1 MKVQVAK
8 ENFIN
13 YCEYEK
19 GLSANTLKSYNYEIN
34 LYQTYLEDKLSI
46 IDIEKVSK
54 EDIESYL
61 KYCYLKN
68 EDSKTI
74 SHKITTI
81 YNFHNY
87 LLREKVIKDNQA
99 EFIDRPKLAKHL
111 PYTLTVK
118 EIDKLLDIALVTV
131 FDYRDKAMLELMYGT
146 GLRVSELVS
155 LTVYDVDFYNAFL
168 RIKGKGSKERIVPIN
183 NASLKYLKLYL
194 DRRCLLLKK
203 KTSDELFLNARG
215 EGISRQGFF
224 KNLKKILAKKGMPTN
239 ISPHSLRHS
248 FATHLIENGA
258 DLRSVQTMLG
268 HSDITTTK
276 IYTHIS
282 NEKVTNDY
290 LINHPRAKKEEWI
303 LWNLSEYF
311 WWF

>member
-19 GLSANTLKSYNYEIN
+19 GLSPNTLKSYNYEIH
-34 LYQTYLEDKLSI
+34 LYQSYLKDKLNI

-54 EDIESYL
+54 KDIESYL
-61 KYCYLKN
+61 KYCYSKD

-81 YNFHNY
+81 YNLHNY

-111 PYTLTVK
+111 PYTLTVS
-118 EIDKLLDIALVTV
+118 EIDKMLDIPLVTV

-183 NASLKYLKLYL
+183 SASLKYLKLYL
-194 DRRCLLLKK
+194 DKRSLLLKK

-224 KNLKKILAKKGMPTN
+224 KNLKKILTKKGMPTN

-282 NEKVTNDY
+282 NEKVTKDY
-290 LINHPRAKKEEWI
+290 LINHPRAKKEE
-303 LWNLSEYF
+303 
-311 WWF
+311 

>member
-1 MKVQVAK
+1 MKVQVAR

-19 GLSANTLKSYNYEIN
+19 GLSPNTLKSYNYEIN
-34 LYQTYLEDKLSI
+34 LYQSYLKDKLNI

-54 EDIESYL
+54 KDIESYL
-61 KYCYLKN
+61 KYCYSKD

-81 YNFHNY
+81 YNLHNY
-87 LLREKVIKDNQA
+87 LLREKAVKDNEA

-111 PYTLTVK
+111 PYTLTVS
-118 EIDKLLDIALVTV
+118 EIDKLLDIPLVTV

-155 LTVYDVDFYNAFL
+155 LTVYDIDFYNAFL

-183 NASLKYLKLYL
+183 SASLKYLKLYL
-194 DRRCLLLKK
+194 DKRYLLLKK

-282 NEKVTNDY
+282 NEKVTKDY
-290 LINHPRAKKEEWI
+290 LTNHPRAKKEE
-303 LWNLSEYF
+303 
-311 WWF
+311 

>member
-1 MKVQVAK
+1 MKVQVAR

-19 GLSANTLKSYNYEIN
+19 GLSSNTLKSYNYEIN
-34 LYQTYLEDKLSI
+34 LYQSYLKDKLNI

-54 EDIESYL
+54 KDIESYL
-61 KYCYLKN
+61 KYCYSKD

-81 YNFHNY
+81 YNLHNY
-87 LLREKVIKDNQA
+87 LLREKAVKNNEA

-111 PYTLTVK
+111 PYTLTVN
-118 EIDKLLDIALVTV
+118 EIDKLLDIPLVTV

-155 LTVYDVDFYNAFL
+155 LTVYDIDFYNAFL

-183 NASLKYLKLYL
+183 SASLKYLKLYL
-194 DRRCLLLKK
+194 DKRCLLLNK

-282 NEKVTNDY
+282 NEKVTKDY
-290 LINHPRAKKEEWI
+290 LINHPRAKKEE
-303 LWNLSEYF
+303 
-311 WWF
+311 

>member
-203 KTSDELFLNARG
+203 KISDELFLNARG

-224 KNLKKILAKKGMPTN
+224 KNLKKILAKKGMPIN

-282 NEKVTNDY
+282 NEKVTKDY
-290 LINHPRAKKEEWI
+290 LINHPRAKKEE
-303 LWNLSEYF
+303 
-311 WWF
+311 

>member
-34 LYQTYLEDKLSI
+34 LYQTYLEDKLSV

-194 DRRCLLLKK
+194 DRRYLLLKK

-282 NEKVTNDY
+282 NEKVTKDY
-290 LINHPRAKKEEWI
+290 LINHPRAKKEE
-303 LWNLSEYF
+303 
-311 WWF
+311 

>member
-19 GLSANTLKSYNYEIN
+19 GLSANTLKSYSYEIN

-54 EDIESYL
+54 ENIESYL
-61 KYCYLKN
+61 KYCYSKN

-224 KNLKKILAKKGMPTN
+224 KNLKKILATKGMPTN

-282 NEKVTNDY
+282 NEKVTKDY
-290 LINHPRAKKEEWI
+290 LINHPRAKKEE
-303 LWNLSEYF
+303 
-311 WWF
+311 

>member
-1 MKVQVAK
+1 MKVQVAR

-19 GLSANTLKSYNYEIN
+19 GLSPNTLKSYNYEIN
-34 LYQTYLEDKLSI
+34 LYLSYLKDKLNI

-54 EDIESYL
+54 KDIESYL
-61 KYCYLKN
+61 KYCYSKD

-81 YNFHNY
+81 YNLHNY
-87 LLREKVIKDNQA
+87 LLREKAVKDNEA

-111 PYTLTVK
+111 PYTLTVS
-118 EIDKLLDIALVTV
+118 EIDKLLDIPLVTV

-183 NASLKYLKLYL
+183 SASLKYLKLYL
-194 DRRCLLLKK
+194 DKRCLLLKK

-224 KNLKKILAKKGMPTN
+224 KNLKKILVKKGMPIN
-239 ISPHSLRHS
+239 VSPHSLRHS

-282 NEKVTNDY
+282 NEKVTKDY
-290 LINHPRAKKEEWI
+290 LINHPRAKKEE
-303 LWNLSEYF
+303 
-311 WWF
+311 

>member
-1 MKVQVAK
+1 MKIKVAK

-61 KYCYLKN
+61 KYCYSKN

-239 ISPHSLRHS
+239 ISPNSLKHS
-248 FATHLIENGA
+248 FATHLNENRPNYA
-258 DLRSVQTMLG
+258 WS
-268 HSDITTTK
+268 
-276 IYTHIS
+276 
-282 NEKVTNDY
+282 
-290 LINHPRAKKEEWI
+290 
-303 LWNLSEYF
+303 F
-311 WWF
+311 

>member
-1 MKVQVAK
+1 MKIKVAK

-282 NEKVTNDY
+282 NEKVTKDY
-290 LINHPRAKKEEWI
+290 LINHPRAKKEE
-303 LWNLSEYF
+303 
-311 WWF
+311 

>member
-61 KYCYLKN
+61 KHCYLKN

-194 DRRCLLLKK
+194 DKRSLLLKK

-282 NEKVTNDY
+282 NEKVTKDY
-290 LINHPRAKKEEWI
+290 LINHPRAKKEE
-303 LWNLSEYF
+303 
-311 WWF
+311 

>member
-19 GLSANTLKSYNYEIN
+19 GLSVNTLKSYNYEIN

-111 PYTLTVK
+111 PYTLTIK

-131 FDYRDKAMLELMYGT
+131 FDYRDKVMLELMYGT

-224 KNLKKILAKKGMPTN
+224 KNLKKILAKKGMPVN

-268 HSDITTTK
+268 HSDIITTK

-282 NEKVTNDY
+282 NEKVTKDY
-290 LINHPRAKKEEWI
+290 LINHPRAKKEE
-303 LWNLSEYF
+303 
-311 WWF
+311 

>member
-34 LYQTYLEDKLSI
+34 KYQTYLEDKLSI

-282 NEKVTNDY
+282 NEKVTKDY
-290 LINHPRAKKEEWI
+290 LINHPRAKKEE
-303 LWNLSEYF
+303 
-311 WWF
+311 

>member
-194 DRRCLLLKK
+194 DKRSLLLKK

-224 KNLKKILAKKGMPTN
+224 KNLKKILAEKGMPTN

-282 NEKVTNDY
+282 NEKVTKDY
-290 LINHPRAKKEEWI
+290 LINHPRAKKEE
-303 LWNLSEYF
+303 
-311 WWF
+311 

>member
-46 IDIEKVSK
+46 IDIEKVSE

-61 KYCYLKN
+61 KYCYSKN

-155 LTVYDVDFYNAFL
+155 LTVYDVGFYNAFL

-194 DRRCLLLKK
+194 DRRSLLLKK

-282 NEKVTNDY
+282 NEKVTKDY
-290 LINHPRAKKEEWI
+290 LINHPRAKKEE
-303 LWNLSEYF
+303 
-311 WWF
+311 

>member
-61 KYCYLKN
+61 KYCYSKN

-99 EFIDRPKLAKHL
+99 EFIDRPKLAKQL

-194 DRRCLLLKK
+194 DRRCLLLKN

-282 NEKVTNDY
+282 NEKVTKDY
-290 LINHPRAKKEEWI
+290 LINHPRAKKEE
-303 LWNLSEYF
+303 
-311 WWF
+311 

>member
-1 MKVQVAK
+1 MKIKVAK

-61 KYCYLKN
+61 KYCYSKN

-282 NEKVTNDY
+282 NEKVTKDY
-290 LINHPRAKKEEWI
+290 LINHPRGEKEE
-303 LWNLSEYF
+303 
-311 WWF
+311 

>member
-99 EFIDRPKLAKHL
+99 EFIDRPKLVKHL

-282 NEKVTNDY
+282 NEKVTKDY
-290 LINHPRAKKEEWI
+290 LINHPRAKKEE
-303 LWNLSEYF
+303 
-311 WWF
+311 

>member
-19 GLSANTLKSYNYEIN
+19 GLSVNTLKSYNYEIN

-224 KNLKKILAKKGMPTN
+224 KNLKKILAKKGMPVN

-282 NEKVTNDY
+282 NEKVTKDY
-290 LINHPRAKKEEWI
+290 LINHPRAKKEE
-303 LWNLSEYF
+303 
-311 WWF
+311 

>member
-118 EIDKLLDIALVTV
+118 EIDKLLNIALVTV

-290 LINHPRAKKEEWI
+290 LINHPRAKKEE
-303 LWNLSEYF
+303 
-311 WWF
+311 

>member
-19 GLSANTLKSYNYEIN
+19 GLSANTLKSYSYEIN

-61 KYCYLKN
+61 KYCYSKN

-87 LLREKVIKDNQA
+87 LLREKIIKDNQA

-203 KTSDELFLNARG
+203 KTNDELFLNARG

-224 KNLKKILAKKGMPTN
+224 KNLKKILAEKGMPTN

-282 NEKVTNDY
+282 NEKVTKDY
-290 LINHPRAKKEEWI
+290 LINHPRAKKEE
-303 LWNLSEYF
+303 
-311 WWF
+311 

>member
-1 MKVQVAK
+1 MKVQVAR

-19 GLSANTLKSYNYEIN
+19 GLSPNTLKSYNYEIH
-34 LYQTYLEDKLSI
+34 LYQSYLKDKLNI
-46 IDIEKVSK
+46 IDIENVSK
-54 EDIESYL
+54 KDIESYL
-61 KYCYLKN
+61 KYCYSKD

-81 YNFHNY
+81 YNLHNY
-87 LLREKVIKDNQA
+87 LLREKTVKDNEA

-111 PYTLTVK
+111 PYTLTVS
-118 EIDKLLDIALVTV
+118 EIDKLLDIPLVTV

-183 NASLKYLKLYL
+183 SASLKYLKLYL
-194 DRRCLLLKK
+194 DKRCLLLKK

-224 KNLKKILAKKGMPTN
+224 KNLKKILAKKGMPVN

-282 NEKVTNDY
+282 NEKVTKDY
-290 LINHPRAKKEEWI
+290 LTNHPRAKKEE
-303 LWNLSEYF
+303 
-311 WWF
+311 

>member
-224 KNLKKILAKKGMPTN
+224 KNLKKILAEKGMPTN

-282 NEKVTNDY
+282 NEKVTKDY
-290 LINHPRAKKEEWI
+290 LINHPRAKKEE
-303 LWNLSEYF
+303 
-311 WWF
+311 

>member
-118 EIDKLLDIALVTV
+118 EIDKLLDIALATV

-282 NEKVTNDY
+282 NEKVTKDY
-290 LINHPRAKKEEWI
+290 LINHPRAKKEE
-303 LWNLSEYF
+303 
-311 WWF
+311 

>member
-203 KTSDELFLNARG
+203 KISDELFLNARG

-224 KNLKKILAKKGMPTN
+224 KNLKKILAEKGMPTN

-282 NEKVTNDY
+282 NEKVTKDY
-290 LINHPRAKKEEWI
+290 LINHPRAKKEE
-303 LWNLSEYF
+303 
-311 WWF
+311 

>member
-1 MKVQVAK
+1 MKIQVAK

-61 KYCYLKN
+61 KYCYSKN

-194 DRRCLLLKK
+194 DRRSLLLKK

-290 LINHPRAKKEEWI
+290 LINHPRAKKEE
-303 LWNLSEYF
+303 
-311 WWF
+311 

>member
-19 GLSANTLKSYNYEIN
+19 GLSPNTLKSYNYEIN

-282 NEKVTNDY
+282 NEKVTKDY
-290 LINHPRAKKEEWI
+290 LINHPRAKKEE
-303 LWNLSEYF
+303 
-311 WWF
+311 

>member
-34 LYQTYLEDKLSI
+34 LYQTYLEDKFSI

-61 KYCYLKN
+61 KYCYSKN

-224 KNLKKILAKKGMPTN
+224 KNLKKILATKGMPTN

-282 NEKVTNDY
+282 NEKVTKDY
-290 LINHPRAKKEEWI
+290 LINHPRAKKEE
-303 LWNLSEYF
+303 
-311 WWF
+311 

>member
-34 LYQTYLEDKLSI
+34 LYQTYLEDKFSI

-99 EFIDRPKLAKHL
+99 EFIDRPKLVKHL

-282 NEKVTNDY
+282 NEKVTKDY
-290 LINHPRAKKEEWI
+290 LINHPRAKKEE
-303 LWNLSEYF
+303 
-311 WWF
+311 

>member
-19 GLSANTLKSYNYEIN
+19 GLSSNTLKSYNYEIN

-282 NEKVTNDY
+282 NEKVTKDY
-290 LINHPRAKKEEWI
+290 LINHPRAKKEE
-303 LWNLSEYF
+303 
-311 WWF
+311 

>member
-54 EDIESYL
+54 ENIESYL

-224 KNLKKILAKKGMPTN
+224 KNLKKILAKKGMPIN

-282 NEKVTNDY
+282 NEKVTKDY
-290 LINHPRAKKEEWI
+290 LINHPRAKKEE
-303 LWNLSEYF
+303 
-311 WWF
+311 

>member
-34 LYQTYLEDKLSI
+34 LYQIYLEDKLSI

-74 SHKITTI
+74 LHKITTI

-282 NEKVTNDY
+282 NEKVTKDY
-290 LINHPRAKKEEWI
+290 LINHPRAKKEE
-303 LWNLSEYF
+303 
-311 WWF
+311 

>member
-87 LLREKVIKDNQA
+87 LLREKIIKDNQA

-203 KTSDELFLNARG
+203 KTNDELFLNARG

-282 NEKVTNDY
+282 NEKVTKDY
-290 LINHPRAKKEEWI
+290 LINHPRAKKEE
-303 LWNLSEYF
+303 
-311 WWF
+311 

>member
-19 GLSANTLKSYNYEIN
+19 GLSPNTLKSYNYEIN

-131 FDYRDKAMLELMYGT
+131 FDYRDKATLELMYGT

-282 NEKVTNDY
+282 NEKVTKDY
-290 LINHPRAKKEEWI
+290 LINHPRAKKEE
-303 LWNLSEYF
+303 
-311 WWF
+311 

>member
-61 KYCYLKN
+61 KYCYSKN

-99 EFIDRPKLAKHL
+99 EFIDRPKLVKHL

-194 DRRCLLLKK
+194 DRRSLLLKK

-224 KNLKKILAKKGMPTN
+224 KNLKKILAKKGMPVN

-282 NEKVTNDY
+282 NEKVTKDY
-290 LINHPRAKKEEWI
+290 LINHPRAKKEE
-303 LWNLSEYF
+303 
-311 WWF
+311 

>member
-34 LYQTYLEDKLSI
+34 LYQTYLENKLSI

-203 KTSDELFLNARG
+203 KTNDELFLNARG

-282 NEKVTNDY
+282 NEKVTKDY
-290 LINHPRAKKEEWI
+290 LINHPRAKKEE
-303 LWNLSEYF
+303 
-311 WWF
+311 

>member
-19 GLSANTLKSYNYEIN
+19 GLSPNTLKSYNYEIN
-34 LYQTYLEDKLSI
+34 LYQTYLEDKLNI

-54 EDIESYL
+54 KDIENYL
-61 KYCYLKN
+61 KYCYSKD

-81 YNFHNY
+81 YNLHNY
-87 LLREKVIKDNQA
+87 LLREKVIKDNEA

-194 DRRCLLLKK
+194 DRRSLLLKK

-224 KNLKKILAKKGMPTN
+224 KNLKKILAKKGMPVN

-282 NEKVTNDY
+282 NEKVTKDY
-290 LINHPRAKKEEWI
+290 LINHPRAKKEE
-303 LWNLSEYF
+303 
-311 WWF
+311 

>member
-1 MKVQVAK
+1 MVYCVMGCEKNMKTQIAK

-19 GLSANTLKSYNYEIN
+19 GLSSNTLKSYSYEIN
-34 LYQTYLEDKLSI
+34 LYQSYLMNKLNI
-46 IDIEKVSK
+46 VDIEDISK
-54 EDIESYL
+54 DDIESYL
-61 KYCYLKN
+61 KYCYSNK

-81 YNFHNY
+81 YSFHNY
-87 LLREKVIKDNQA
+87 LLREKAVKNNEA

-111 PYTLTVK
+111 PYTLTVN
-118 EIDKLLDIALVTV
+118 EIDKLLDIPLLTA

-155 LTVYDVDFYNAFL
+155 LTVYDIDFYNAFL
-168 RIKGKGSKERIVPIN
+168 RIKGKGNKERIVPIN
-183 NASLKYLKLYL
+183 NTSIKYLKLYL
-194 DRRCLLLKK
+194 EQRNLLLKS
-203 KTSDELFLNARG
+203 KTSNELFLNARG

-224 KNLKKILAKKGMPTN
+224 KNLKKILAKKEMPTN

-258 DLRSVQTMLG
+258 DLRTVQTMLG

-290 LINHPRAKKEEWI
+290 LSNHPRAKKEE
-303 LWNLSEYF
+303 
-311 WWF
+311 